1 MRWHCPLLVAALA
14 AVSAAEAASQ
24 APTAPRTPFCLEERG
39 PDACSLTVL
48 LSPAIHAI
56 AGTSGESQFETS
68 GPDGVTRFEH
78 FKPFQYTL
86 SLAVLRDV
94 GSRNAAGGFLQ
105 LGLANK
111 QQIRVA
117 AGGRYRWRRGERVA
131 IDVSP
136 GVVHMQMPG
145 EAAHAWTDHEPRLGF
160 TGDVDL
166 HLDHWA
172 ILTTRLDVI
181 PTRTG
186 TAVGVGGGLKVD
198 GSPGNRSVLLL
209 IGGAFVAL
217 ALWALY
223 VNAES

>member
-1 MRWHCPLLVAALA
+1 MRWNCPLLAAALA
-14 AVSAAEAASQ
+14 AVSAGEAASQ
-24 APTAPRTPFCLEERG
+24 APTASRTLFCLEERG
-39 PDACSLTVL
+39 PEACSLTVL

-56 AGTSGESQFETS
+56 AGTSGESEFET
-68 GPDGVTRFEH
+68 DGVARFRH

-94 GSRNAAGGFLQ
+94 RSRDAAGGFLQ
-105 LGLANK
+105 FGLANK
-111 QQIRVA
+111 QQIRVV

-131 IDVSP
+131 IDFSP

-145 EAAHAWTDHEPRLGF
+145 EASGSWQDHEPRIGF
-160 TGDVDL
+160 TGDIDL

-186 TAVGVGGGLKVD
+186 TAVGIGGGLKAD
-198 GSPGNRSVLLL
+198 GSTGNGTVLLL
-209 IGGAFVAL
+209 VGAVLVGLSYYAL
-217 ALWALY
+217 LVGTA
-223 VNAES
+223 S

>member
-1 MRWHCPLLVAALA
+1 MR
-14 AVSAAEAASQ
+14 
-24 APTAPRTPFCLEERG
+24 F
-39 PDACSLTVL
+39 
-48 LSPAIHAI
+48 
-56 AGTSGESQFETS
+56 GESEFETD
-68 GPDGVTRFEH
+68 GTDGVARFRH

-94 GSRNAAGGFLQ
+94 RSRDAAGGFLQ
-105 LGLANK
+105 VGLANK

-145 EAAHAWTDHEPRLGF
+145 EASGSWQDHEPRIGF
-160 TGDVDL
+160 TGDIDL

-186 TAVGVGGGLKVD
+186 TAVGVGGGLKAD
-198 GSPGNRSVLLL
+198 GSTGNRTVLLL
-209 IGGAFVAL
+209 VGAALVAL
-217 ALWALY
+217 SWYALY
-223 VNAES
+223 ASTAS

>member
-1 MRWHCPLLVAALA
+1 M
-14 AVSAAEAASQ
+14 
-24 APTAPRTPFCLEERG
+24 
-39 PDACSLTVL
+39 TVL
-48 LSPAIHAI
+48 LSPAVHAI
-56 AGTSGESQFETS
+56 AGTSGEATFNVNA
-68 GPDGVTRFEH
+68 PDGVMRFRH

-94 GSRNAAGGFLQ
+94 ASRDAAGGFLQ
-105 LGLANK
+105 VGLANK

-117 AGGRYRWRRGERVA
+117 AGGRYRWRRGQRVA
-131 IDVSP
+131 IDLSP

-145 EAAHAWTDHEPRLGF
+145 ETSSSWEDHEPRIGF

-186 TAVGVGGGLKVD
+186 TAVGFGGGLKVD
-198 GSPGNRSVLLL
+198 GSPGNRTVLLL
-209 IGGAFVAL
+209 IGAAVAGL
-217 ALWALY
+217 GYAAVFIGLG
-223 VNAES
+223 S